1 MLLFFS
7 ISLITIVSILLI
19 LSLLPQTPP
28 TFKLKISTQ
37 LYAIFFIRPQ
47 TFMSRFS
54 PLILYIQHQNALTRI
69 KITVNFTPLPLVL
82 ISIRIYLVKKKK
94 ISQSCLPSLLS
105 ICNNYISEIRNI
117 SHKILLKG
125 KYSTDIALILAYG

>member
-94 ISQSCLPSLLS
+94 FLSLVFLLFFQSATIISQRYGIYLIRYCLKE
-105 ICNNYISEIRNI
+105 N
-117 SHKILLKG
+117 
-125 KYSTDIALILAYG
+125 IALI

>member
-94 ISQSCLPSLLS
+94 KFSVLS
-105 ICNNYISEIRNI
+105 SFSSFNLQQLYLRDTEYIS
-117 SHKILLKG
+117 
-125 KYSTDIALILAYG
+125 

>member
-94 ISQSCLPSLLS
+94 ISVLS
-105 ICNNYISEIRNI
+105 SFSSFNLQQLYLRDTEYIS
-117 SHKILLKG
+117 
-125 KYSTDIALILAYG
+125 